1 MAISDE
7 EQKKLE
13 EAKSLAQKEGIKLEE
28 ALLKLA
34 TQRKDVENEI
44 FDTLNNSNA
53 LLEQSLNFAREDLNT
68 ANAIKEANQ
77 GILGSKEKVLAA
89 LKQQDKVYR
98 LELEQLV
105 QKSKLVDKNDKQ
117 QAENIKKQIEDKKK
131 QIEQQNLSINNQE
144 RAVQKEQE
152 MIKKGEKI
160 VGLAKEIAS
169 GFQNIA
175 NLANTASGGMFPA
188 AQLLSFSSIL
198 DVLGRQR
205 REAMEANAQFVAAT
219 GQSTAMMAGMKGSL
233 GGFGILYKDQVAA
246 FAELQNSMSSFSTL
260 NSSLQG
266 ELANSAARMKNLGVD
281 VATTG
286 QNFNIL
292 TNSLRMNATQAMDVQ
307 DKIAKVAIGAG
318 IAPAKMLKEF
328 GSAMPQLAAHGKKA
342 VDVFFDLQKQS
353 KSLGIEVQS
362 LLGIVGEGFDTFEGA
377 AEKAGKLNAILGGNY
392 LNAVQLVGASEEE
405 RTKILKE
412 AFEVSGKNIDSMD
425 KYGRK
430 AVAGALGVKNL
441 NDVNALFGKSSA
453 DMAKDMNT
461 QEASQER
468 LIKAQ
473 MAAGSVA
480 NKLEASVRQLAQAF
494 QPIADAL
501 MEVMHWFNGLSG
513 TTKTVII
520 TVMAL
525 TPVLAGIVGTIFTVV
540 GAAAAMKNA
549 FAFSAIATKL
559 AGTTAA
565 TAGTEMAA
573 AGAGAAAGGAEMAA
587 GGNLAAG
594 AAPGLQVAGN
604 AARISAGGIA
614 AFGLAAVGIG
624 LGIAIAAYGIS
635 LLVESFAGLN
645 KEQID
650 GATTAI
656 LYFGGVIVG
665 LAVILGV
672 LAYSGVLPAAALG
685 MLAFGGAIALMG
697 LGIMLAA
704 AGMSLLVSSFKE
716 LDPKQII
723 ALATGFGMISISL
736 WSLIG
741 ALLAIG
747 VAALIGGPALYGL
760 GAAFALMGL
769 GINLATQNLVALV
782 QGEGAEEKLNGLAR
796 GITAVATALAG
807 LSTLGLGGLFG
818 GPLKN
823 ISNFVEDTAKALKEL
838 PPDMTIKVT
847 AFKEIKE
854 LVSVANSTTDDSLKP
869 STEFIKQVKQL
880 YEVRIESQKLESDNL
895 LKMLTGAFSSANKEN
910 REEMSKNEIPIMV
923 RIEDGEPIKAY
934 VGSSRAGLKGQ

>member
-13 EAKSLAQKEGIKLEE
+13 EAKILAQKEGISIQD
-28 ALLKLA
+28 ALLRIA
-34 TQRKDVENEI
+34 TQRKDIENEI
-44 FDTLNNSNA
+44 FDTLSNSNA

-68 ANAIKEANQ
+68 ANAIKDANE

-105 QKSKLVDKNDKQ
+105 QKSKLIDKNDKQ

-144 RAVQKEQE
+144 RSIQKEQE
-152 MIKKGEKI
+152 MINKGQKI
-160 VGLAKEIAS
+160 VGLAKEIAG
-169 GFQNIA
+169 GFQAIA
-175 NLANTASGGMFPA
+175 SAANTASGGMFPA
-188 AQLLSFSSIL
+188 AELMSFSSIL
-198 DVLGRQR
+198 SVLGRQR

-246 FAELQNSMSSFSTL
+246 FAELQNSMYSFSNL

-266 ELANSAARMKNLGVD
+266 QLANSAARMKNLGVD
-281 VATTG
+281 VSTTG
-286 QNFNIL
+286 QNYNIL
-292 TNSLRMNATQAMDVQ
+292 TNSLRMNASQAMDVQ

-328 GSAMPQLAAHGKKA
+328 GSVMPQLAGYGKKA
-342 VDVFFDLQKQS
+342 VDVFLDLQKQS
-353 KSLGIEVQS
+353 KSLGMEIQS

-392 LNAVQLVGASEEE
+392 LNAVDLVNASESE
-405 RTKILKE
+405 RVEILKRS
-412 AFEVSGKNIDSMD
+412 FEMSGKSIDSMG
-425 KYGRK
+425 KYGAK
-430 AVAGALGVKNL
+430 AVAGALGIKDL
-441 NDVNALFGKSSA
+441 NEVNKLFGKSSS

-480 NKLEASVRQLAQAF
+480 NKLEGSVRKLAEAF

-501 MEVMHWFNGLSG
+501 NYVITGFNKLDNS
-513 TTKTVII
+513 TKTII
-520 TVMAL
+520 IGTMAL
-525 TPVLAGIVGTIFTVV
+525 APVLAGIAGTILSVV
-540 GAAAAMKNA
+540 GALKAMEFASLLTAA
-549 FAFSAIATKL
+549 ATKL
-559 AGTTAA
+559 AGTSAV
-565 TAGTEMAA
+565 TAGTEMAV
-573 AGAGAAAGGAEMAA
+573 AGGEALAGGGEMAA

-604 AARISAGGIA
+604 SARISAGGIA

-624 LGIAIAAYGIS
+624 IGIAIAAYGIS

-697 LGIMLAA
+697 LGIMFAA
-704 AGMSLLVSSFKE
+704 AGMSLLVSSFKD
-716 LDPKQII
+716 LQPTQII

-736 WSLIG
+736 WTLVG
-741 ALLAIG
+741 AL
-747 VAALIGGPALYGL
+747 AAFVIASVLGGPALIGL
-760 GAAFALMGL
+760 GVAFALMGL

-796 GITAVATALAG
+796 GITAVTAALAG

-823 ISNFVEDTAKALKEL
+823 ISNFVEDTGKALKEL
-838 PPDMTIKVT
+838 PPDMAIKVT

-854 LVSVANSTTDDSLKP
+854 LVSVANTTTDDSLKP
-869 STEFIKQVKQL
+869 STEFVKQVKQL
-880 YEVRIESQKLESDNL
+880 YEVRIQSQKLESDNL

-934 VGSSRAGLKGQ
+934 VGSSKAGLKT